1 MSRTLI
7 KTKNNFSALI
17 NVLLLQNS
25 LAYYKKALRTNPR
38 CPASVRLGMGHCF
51 LKLGNVDKARVGVA
65 CQPKFRLHNSKLSG
79 SKTKF

>member
-1 MSRTLI
+1 L
-7 KTKNNFSALI
+7 ALI

-65 CQPKFRLHNSKLSG
+65 S
-79 SKTKF
+79 